1 MYIERKAAFAKIKSL
16 KGPTRSPAQNQLIQR
31 AMIDIAGIPAAD
43 VDVKRGEW
51 NLIKRKNMWGD
62 IVTVCECS
70 SCGKSDTNG
79 KGIMWE
85 YDYCPNC
92 GAKMK
97 G

>member
-1 MYIERKAAFAKIKSL
+1 MAEYIEREA
-16 KGPTRSPAQNQLIQR
+16 LIAWIEKQKR
-31 AMIDIAGIPAAD
+31 LSKLLVIMAVEETPAAD
-43 VDVKRGEW
+43 VEPVKRGEW

-70 SCGKSDTNG
+70 SCRKSDING
-79 KGIMWE
+79 KGIMWK
-85 YDYCPNC
+85 YNYCPNC